1 MLLIGY
7 PAEFGEFPQPTIT
20 WGILSRYREWEQI
33 GITYFQTDAAIAGG
47 QSGGVL
53 LSESGEVIGISGL
66 RFSES
71 GLRPRGFGCR
81 RATQGDVVD

>member
-1 MLLIGY
+1 MGDLAVIGPLDTDIPPLTLEDGEELPIGRDMLLIGY

-53 LSESGEVIGISGL
+53 L
-66 RFSES
+66 
-71 GLRPRGFGCR
+71 
-81 RATQGDVVD
+81 